1 MIEIIIF
8 IGGLFIGYIVKKQK
22 PTLAEQL
29 LKKERGYHKICE
41 DEKAE
46 LSDEN
51 TMLKNPKRL
60 IKEFKGDSGSS
71 TYKLLNDMK
80 GKLTLIEDNISDSTR
95 KKAKLAKD
103 KKDLISE
110 VKIKQEALNTQ
121 LQKIYDKAII
131 DIDKQLKKAR
141 DGNIED
147 KNKVLQHL
155 KNKSEALND
164 KNI

>member
-1 MIEIIIF
+1 
-8 IGGLFIGYIVKKQK
+8 
-22 PTLAEQL
+22 
-29 LKKERGYHKICE
+29 
-41 DEKAE
+41 
-46 LSDEN
+46 
-51 TMLKNPKRL
+51 MLKNPKRL